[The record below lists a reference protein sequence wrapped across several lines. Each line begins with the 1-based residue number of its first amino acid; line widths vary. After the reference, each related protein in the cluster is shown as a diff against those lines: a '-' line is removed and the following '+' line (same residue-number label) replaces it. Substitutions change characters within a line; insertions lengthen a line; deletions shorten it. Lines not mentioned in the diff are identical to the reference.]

1 MAYIGNRPLVGRY
14 QVLDNIT
21 FNGSNTQYSLTV
33 GGQPVL
39 PGSAQ
44 NLLIS
49 VGGVLQA
56 PSNAYSVS
64 GSNILFTG
72 APAANAAFFGVQLGD
87 VYGVATVANTGYTSL
102 RQQFTA
108 SNGQTQFAIS
118 GGYVPGQV
126 DVYRNGIKLVNGQDT
141 NISSG
146 ANVVLSSAAANNDT
160 IDVIGA
166 QQITIGGATTMV
178 RQQFTTTNN
187 QTQFAI
193 TNGYTP
199 GMIDVYLNGIKQIP
213 GTDVNVSSGSNVVFN
228 VATVNNSVVD
238 VTGYQALSVYNGY
251 TFRSGDTMTG
261 TLSAPAFYANNGA
274 TDVAGYISPQPTMRN
289 RIINGDMR
297 IYQRSLGTV
306 SPINTDALKY
316 TIDRWW
322 AYNSTSSSK
331 FSIQQSTD
339 APAGFSNSLLITSLS
354 SYTVAAADEFDF
366 GHLIEGFNFSD
377 MAWGTSSAKTITLS
391 FWVKSSLIGTFG
403 GSLMNNAYNRSYP
416 FTYTINS
423 ANTWEQKSLTINGD
437 TSGTWVG
444 ATNGIGLRVIFGI
457 GIGTNKSGTAGSWA
471 TAEYETATGATSIV
485 GTSGATFY
493 ITGVQLE
500 SGSYATPFER
510 RNYQQELAMCQRYY
524 QTWNPNIAIVGM
536 TTNLAIP
543 LNYIVTM
550 RTVPT
555 CTIPYTDGTFTSSG
569 SPTGALWNPQQ
580 VLQTAATKSGTIT
593 FTWVTG
599 STMSGIIVATG
610 ATFSIATN
618 WIAAGSGIGNIALTA
633 EL

>member
-178 RQQFTTTNN
+178 RQQFTTSNN

-274 TDVAGYISPQPTMRN
+274 TDVAGYLHAQPTMRN
-289 RIINGDMR
+289 RIINGAMLID
-297 IYQRSLGTV
+297 QRNAGASVTANDGVFAVDRFKFSMTQSSKGTGQQSSTAPSGFV
-306 SPINTDALKY
+306 
-316 TIDRWW
+316 
-322 AYNSTSSSK
+322 NSILFTSSSSY
-331 FSIQQSTD
+331 SITTSDQF
-339 APAGFSNSLLITSLS
+339 AITQN
-354 SYTVAAADEFDF
+354 
-366 GHLIEGFNFSD
+366 IEGLNITD
-377 MAWGTSSAKTITLS
+377 LAWGTSSAQSVTLS
-391 FWVKSSLIGTFG
+391 FWTRSSLTGTFG
-403 GSLMNNAYNRSYP
+403 GALQNSAANRSYP
-416 FTYTINS
+416 FSYVINT
-423 ANTWEQKSLTINGD
+423 ANTWEYKTITIPGD
-437 TSGTWVG
+437 TAGTWL
-444 ATNGIGLRVIFGI
+444 TNNGIGIRIWI
-457 GIGTNKSGTAGSWA
+457 GLGMGSTSSGSAGTWA
-471 TAEYETATGATSIV
+471 SANYQSSTGATSVV

-510 RNYQQELAMCQRYY
+510 RLFNMELLMCQRYY
-524 QTWNPNIAIVGM
+524 AKSFLQGTAPASNVG
-536 TTNLAIP
+536 TTAGALIYSTQAASTQYVTAQTNLPIT
-543 LNYIVTM
+543 L
-550 RTVPT
+550 RTAPT
-555 CTIPYTDGTFTSSG
+555 ITTYNPFSTGSGWSASGTGSYTASVYSYGDSSIALRNDTVVSSSG
-569 SPTGALWNPQQ
+569 ANMSIHW
-580 VLQTAATKSGTIT
+580 TAS
-593 FTWVTG
+593 
-599 STMSGIIVATG
+599 
-610 ATFSIATN
+610 
-618 WIAAGSGIGNIALTA
+618 A
-633 EL
+633 EY

>member
-33 GGQPVL
+33 GGQAVL

-87 VYGVATVANTGYTSL
+87 VFGVATVANTGYTSL

-166 QQITIGGATTMV
+166 QQITIGGATTMI
-178 RQQFTTTNN
+178 RQQFTTANN

-238 VTGYQALSVYNGY
+238 VSGYQALSVYNGY

-261 TLSAPAFYANNGA
+261 TLTAPAFYANNGA
-274 TDVAGYISPQPTMRN
+274 TDVAGYLHAQPTMRN

-297 IYQRSLGTV
+297 IDQRNAGASVTPTANSYNSCDRWQNILTQASKYSVQQNAGAVTPPVGFTNYLGFTSLASTIIAVSDIYYFRQIIEGYNISDLAWGTANAKAVTLSFYVRSSLTGTFSGSFQDTSGTV
-306 SPINTDALKY
+306 SY
-316 TIDRWW
+316 
-322 AYNSTSSSK
+322 
-331 FSIQQSTD
+331 
-339 APAGFSNSLLITSLS
+339 
-354 SYTVAAADEFDF
+354 V
-366 GHLIEGFNFSD
+366 
-377 MAWGTSSAKTITLS
+377 
-391 FWVKSSLIGTFG
+391 
-403 GSLMNNAYNRSYP
+403 
-416 FTYTINS
+416 FTYSIAS
-423 ANTWEQKSLTINGD
+423 ANTWTQIALNIPGPTTGTWGTTNTAGMFIDFNLGAGTNFNTASPNTWLASSLYSTASSTNIIS
-437 TSGTWVG
+437 TSGST
-444 ATNGIGLRVIFGI
+444 L
-457 GIGTNKSGTAGSWA
+457 
-471 TAEYETATGATSIV
+471 
-485 GTSGATFY
+485 Y

-510 RNYQQELAMCQRYY
+510 RLYNMELMMCQRYY
-524 QTWNPNIAIVGM
+524 EKSYSQSVVPGTASTPGRVCILASSVTATTWYNSTAFKVAKRTNPTVVTWSTINANVSGVV
-536 TTNLAIP
+536 TQDNGTDVAASLNTAGEFGFDASWTN
-543 LNYIVTM
+543 
-550 RTVPT
+550 
-555 CTIPYTDGTFTSSG
+555 GTGRIGGFYQFTAS
-569 SPTGALWNPQQ
+569 
-580 VLQTAATKSGTIT
+580 
-593 FTWVTG
+593 
-599 STMSGIIVATG
+599 
-610 ATFSIATN
+610 
-618 WIAAGSGIGNIALTA
+618 A

>member
-33 GGQPVL
+33 GGQAVL

-87 VYGVATVANTGYTSL
+87 VFGVATVANTGYTSL

-146 ANVVLSSAAANNDT
+146 ANVVLSSVAANNDT

-166 QQITIGGATTMV
+166 QQITIGGATTMI
-178 RQQFTTTNN
+178 RQQFTTANN

-238 VTGYQALSVYNGY
+238 VSGYQALSVYNGY

-261 TLSAPAFYANNGA
+261 TLTAPAFYANNGA
-274 TDVAGYISPQPTMRN
+274 TDVAGYLHAQPTMRN

-297 IYQRSLGTV
+297 IDQRNVGASVT
-306 SPINTDALKY
+306 PTDAQF
-316 TIDRWW
+316 TIDRWKW
-322 AYNSTSSSK
+322 SLTQASKLSSQRSST
-331 FSIQQSTD
+331 
-339 APAGFSNSLLITSLS
+339 APTGFVNSLLATSLS
-354 SYTVAAADEFDF
+354 AYSVASSDTF
-366 GHLIEGFNFSD
+366 GVYQPIEGFNVSD
-377 MAWGTSSAKTITLS
+377 LGWGTANAKTVTVS
-391 FWVKSSLIGTFG
+391 FWVRASITGTYSLAVYNGAGTR
-403 GSLMNNAYNRSYP
+403 SNA
-416 FTYTINS
+416 TAYTINS
-423 ANTWEQKSLTINGD
+423 ANTWEYKTVTFAGD
-437 TSGTWVG
+437 TSGTWATDSSVGPSFRWDLGSGSGTYGG
-444 ATNGIGLRVIFGI
+444 AT
-457 GIGTNKSGTAGSWA
+457 SGVWNASLKVA
-471 TAEYETATGATSIV
+471 VTGATSVV

-510 RNYQQELAMCQRYY
+510 RLYNMELMMCQRYY
-524 QTWNPNIAIVGM
+524 QTSYNVGTAPGTQTFDGEFLMQSFPNG
-536 TTNLAIP
+536 NLYLP
-543 LNYIVTM
+543 VRYPVVM
-550 RTVPT
+550 RSTPT
-555 CTIPYTDGTFTSSG
+555 LTFYPG
-569 SPTGALWNPQQ
+569 YNAGASPTAGNFWNYGSAAL
-580 VLQTAATKSGTIT
+580 VSASVGRTGTTGYSVEKSSVTAN
-593 FTWVTG
+593 
-599 STMSGIIVATG
+599 
-610 ATFSIATN
+610 ATFGWQHTA
-618 WIAAGSGIGNIALTA
+618 TA